1 MSEAYLELCAFQ
13 EGETLIGTEDADV
26 KQDIVLNGL
35 GIEAE
40 HCSVVL
46 KDGVAT
52 LVPRQQAQCWVN
64 TVLIDKPTRLSQ
76 GKHICRQ
83 YWMDDLLPHQSH
95 KILTDYCHECCSKR
109 IDFVKAYVI
118 VM

>member
-1 MSEAYLELCAFQ
+1 MSTEYLELCVFQ

-52 LVPRQQAQCWVN
+52 LVPQQQAQCWVN

-76 GKHICRQ
+76 GKCNYCR
-83 YWMDDLLPHQSH
+83 
-95 KILTDYCHECCSKR
+95 C
-109 IDFVKAYVI
+109 
-118 VM
+118 

>member
-1 MSEAYLELCAFQ
+1 MSQTCLELCVFQ

-35 GIEAE
+35 GIEAK

-46 KDGVAT
+46 KDGVTT

-76 GKHICRQ
+76 GKQNC
-83 YWMDDLLPHQSH
+83 
-95 KILTDYCHECCSKR
+95 CHC
-109 IDFVKAYVI
+109 
-118 VM
+118 

>member
-1 MSEAYLELCAFQ
+1 MPQAYLELCVFQ
-13 EGETLIGTEDADV
+13 EGETLIGTEDADI

-46 KDGVAT
+46 KDGITT

-64 TVLIDKPTRLSQ
+64 TILIDKPTRLFQ
-76 GKHICRQ
+76 GKQNYYHC
-83 YWMDDLLPHQSH
+83 
-95 KILTDYCHECCSKR
+95 
-109 IDFVKAYVI
+109 
-118 VM
+118 

>member
-1 MSEAYLELCAFQ
+1 MCITFQSACVYNVFITYNHVVAQ
-13 EGETLIGTEDADV
+13 EGETLIGTEDAEV
-26 KQDIVLNGL
+26 KQDIVLSGL

-52 LVPRQQAQCWVN
+52 LMPQQQAQCWVN

-76 GKHICRQ
+76 G
-83 YWMDDLLPHQSH
+83 
-95 KILTDYCHECCSKR
+95 
-109 IDFVKAYVI
+109 
-118 VM
+118 

>member
-1 MSEAYLELCAFQ
+1 MSTAYLELCVFQ

-52 LVPRQQAQCWVN
+52 LVPLQQAQCWVN

-76 GKHICRQ
+76 GKHTYRQ
-83 YWMDDLLPHQSH
+83 
-95 KILTDYCHECCSKR
+95 C
-109 IDFVKAYVI
+109 
-118 VM
+118 